1 MDKIYSEWLGKI
13 TLMLV
18 KKIGK
23 NYYEIITTDTK
34 ISKTNLSNAIKGE
47 DQRIRYYII
56 IIAYIMDSIRLTIEM
71 GILLKELRK
80 VLNDNHDLL
89 ITTVPSKSSET
100 PAPESW
106 SVLIKWNRRAKNH
119 DW

>member
-13 TLMLV
+13 TQMIA
-18 KKIGK
+18 KKIGN

-34 ISKTNLSNAIKGE
+34 ISRTNLSNAIKGE

-56 IIAYIMDSIRLTIEM
+56 IIAYVMNSIRLTIEM

-80 VLNDNHDLL
+80 VLNDKHDLL
-89 ITTVPSKSSET
+89 ITTVPHKKNEK

-106 SVLIKWNRRAKNH
+106 SVLIKWNRH
-119 DW
+119 

>member
-13 TLMLV
+13 TLMIV
-18 KKIGK
+18 NKIGK

-34 ISKTNLSNAIKGE
+34 ISKTNLSKAIKGE

-56 IIAYIMDSIRLTIEM
+56 IIAYVMNSIRLTIEM

-80 VLNDNHDLL
+80 VLSDNHDLL
-89 ITTVPSKSSET
+89 ITTVPHKQNEN

-106 SVLIKWNRRAKNH
+106 SVLIKWKRG
-119 DW
+119 